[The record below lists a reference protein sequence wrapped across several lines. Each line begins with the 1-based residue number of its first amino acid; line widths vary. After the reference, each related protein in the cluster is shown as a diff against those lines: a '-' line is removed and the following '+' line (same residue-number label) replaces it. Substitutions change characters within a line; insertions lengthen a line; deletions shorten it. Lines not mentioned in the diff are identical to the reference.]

1 MRTTIQ
7 QLAEFLTASAS
18 LLASSTMRPRS
29 STMARACFISCGV
42 CKCHS
47 PCSGYLMSADA
58 GGKPVLISAA
68 EYERLT
74 GQRIDP
80 SECRGNLSRSAF
92 EDIYALYLN
101 WCLKAAVYRYSPFFL
116 LSNT

>member
-7 QLAEFLTASAS
+7 QLAEFLTAC
-18 LLASSTMRPRS
+18 RGNWRN
-29 STMARACFISCGV
+29 ACFISCGV

-58 GGKPVLISAA
+58 DGKPVLIPAA

-74 GQRIDP
+74 
-80 SECRGNLSRSAF
+80 SRSAF

-101 WCLKAAVYRYSPFFL
+101 WCLSDDESCCLQILSL
-116 LSNT
+116 LPSE

>member
-7 QLAEFLTASAS
+7 QLAEFLTAC
-18 LLASSTMRPRS
+18 RGNWRN
-29 STMARACFISCGV
+29 ACFISCSV

-47 PCSGYLMSADA
+47 PCSGYLMSANV

-92 EDIYALYLN
+92 EDIYVLYLN
-101 WCLKAAVYRYSPFFL
+101 WCLSDDADCCLQILSL
-116 LSNT
+116 LPSE

>member
-7 QLAEFLTASAS
+7 QLAEFLTAC
-18 LLASSTMRPRS
+18 RGNWRN
-29 STMARACFISCGV
+29 ACFISCDV
-42 CKCHS
+42 CKCRT

-92 EDIYALYLN
+92 EDIYALYLS
-101 WCLKAAVYRYSPFFL
+101 WCLSDDESCCLQMLSL
-116 LSNT
+116 LPSE

>member
-7 QLAEFLTASAS
+7 QLAEFLTAC
-18 LLASSTMRPRS
+18 RRNW
-29 STMARACFISCGV
+29 RNACFISCNE

-58 GGKPVLISAA
+58 GGKPVLIPAA

-74 GQRIDP
+74 AQRIDP

-92 EDIYALYLN
+92 
-101 WCLKAAVYRYSPFFL
+101 
-116 LSNT
+116 

>member
-7 QLAEFLTASAS
+7 QLAEFLTAC
-18 LLASSTMRPRS
+18 RGNWRN
-29 STMARACFISCGV
+29 ACFITCGV

-58 GGKPVLISAA
+58 SGKPVLISAA

-74 GQRIDP
+74 AQRIDP
-80 SECRGNLSRSAF
+80 TECRGQLSRIAF

-101 WCLKAAVYRYSPFFL
+101 WCLSDDESCCLQILSL
-116 LSNT
+116 LPSE

>member
-7 QLAEFLTASAS
+7 QLAEFLTAC
-18 LLASSTMRPRS
+18 RGNWRS
-29 STMARACFISCGV
+29 ACFVSCGV

-58 GGKPVLISAA
+58 SGKPVLISAA

-74 GQRIDP
+74 AQRIDP
-80 SECRGNLSRSAF
+80 TECRGQLSRSAF

-101 WCLKAAVYRYSPFFL
+101 WCLPDDAECCLQILSL
-116 LSNT
+116 LPSE

>member
-7 QLAEFLTASAS
+7 QLAEFLTDW
-18 LLASSTMRPRS
+18 RN
-29 STMARACFISCGV
+29 ACFISCGV

-58 GGKPVLISAA
+58 GGKPVLIPAA

-74 GQRIDP
+74 AQRIDP
-80 SECRGNLSRSAF
+80 SECRGQLSRSAF

-101 WCLKAAVYRYSPFFL
+101 WCLSDDESCCLQILSL
-116 LSNT
+116 LPSE